1 MWLDKI
7 IEEKRKKNI
16 TTKMM
21 AEKSRIPE
29 QTITRI
35 LTKKTEFPRIDTVLD
50 LGASV
55 GLTARDL
62 FDETTSVIGD
72 KSITTLQEELD
83 RVNAAFAALQ
93 SDMTAISTDYA
104 MLKSTNDDLRHEND
118 ILRIKLECKDE
129 LIRLYNRYT
138 TIIDGMSK

>member
-62 FDETTSVIGD
+62 FDETTSVVGD
-72 KSITTLQEELD
+72 KSITTLPEELD
-83 RVNAAFAALQ
+83 RVHAAFAALQ

-138 TIIDGMSK
+138 TIIDGMAK

>member
-35 LTKKTEFPRIDTVLD
+35 LSKKTEFPRIDTVLD

-62 FDETTSVIGD
+62 FDETISVIGD
-72 KSITTLQEELD
+72 KSITVLQEELD
-83 RVNAAFAALQ
+83 RANAALAELQ
-93 SDMTAISTDYA
+93 EKNEAMTAVIDA
-104 MLKSTNDDLRHEND
+104 LKNTLDETQHEND
-118 ILRIKLECKDE
+118 ILRVKLECKDE

-138 TIIDGMSK
+138 TIIDGMAK

>member
-7 IEEKRKKNI
+7 IEEKRNKNI

-35 LTKKTEFPRIDTVLD
+35 LSKKTEFPRIDTVLD
-50 LGASV
+50 LGAAV
-55 GLTARDL
+55 GLSAREL

-72 KSITTLQEELD
+72 KSVAMLQEELD
-83 RVNAAFAALQ
+83 RANAEIAALQ
-93 SDMTAISTDYA
+93 ADMATISSDNAT
-104 MLKSTNDDLRHEND
+104 LKNNIDDLKHEND
-118 ILRIKLECKDE
+118 ILCIKLECQDE

-138 TIIDGMSK
+138 TIIDCMAK

>member
-7 IEEKRKKNI
+7 IEEKRNKNI

-55 GLTARDL
+55 GLSAREL
-62 FDETTSVIGD
+62 FEETISVIGD
-72 KSITTLQEELD
+72 KSIETLQEELD
-83 RVNAAFAALQ
+83 RANAALTDLQ
-93 SDMTAISTDYA
+93 EKIEAMTAVIDA
-104 MLKSTNDDLRHEND
+104 LKNTLDETKHEND
-118 ILRIKLECKDE
+118 ILRVKLECKDE
-129 LIRLYNRYT
+129 LICLYSRYT

>member
-7 IEEKRKKNI
+7 IEAKKTQNI

-21 AEKSRIPE
+21 ADRSRIPE

-35 LTKKTEFPRIDTVLD
+35 LSKKTEFPRIDTVLD

-55 GLTARDL
+55 GLSAREL
-62 FDETTSVIGD
+62 FDETTSVVGD
-72 KSITTLQEELD
+72 KSIAMLQEELD
-83 RVNAAFAALQ
+83 RANAEIAALQ
-93 SDMTAISTDYA
+93 ADMATISSDNAT
-104 MLKSTNDDLRHEND
+104 LKNNIDDLKHEND
-118 ILRIKLECKDE
+118 ILNIKLECKDE

-138 TIIDGMSK
+138 TLFDSMAK

>member
-55 GLTARDL
+55 GLSAREL
-62 FDETTSVIGD
+62 FEETISVIGD
-72 KSITTLQEELD
+72 KSIETLQEELD
-83 RVNAAFAALQ
+83 RANAALTDLQ
-93 SDMTAISTDYA
+93 EKIEAMTAVIDA
-104 MLKSTNDDLRHEND
+104 LKNTLDETKHEND
-118 ILRIKLECKDE
+118 ILLVKLECKDE

>member
-62 FDETTSVIGD
+62 FDETTSVVGD

-138 TIIDGMSK
+138 TIIDGMAK

>member
-35 LTKKTEFPRIDTVLD
+35 LSKKTEFPRIDTVLD

-55 GLTARDL
+55 GLSAREL
-62 FDETTSVIGD
+62 FDETTSVVGD
-72 KSITTLQEELD
+72 KSISIIQEELD
-83 RVNAAFAALQ
+83 RANAEIAALQ
-93 SDMTAISTDYA
+93 ADMATILSDNAT
-104 MLKSTNDDLRHEND
+104 LKNNIEELKHEND

-129 LIRLYNRYT
+129 LIRLYSRYT
-138 TIIDGMSK
+138 TIIDGMAK

>member
-7 IEEKRKKNI
+7 IDAKKKQNI

-21 AEKSRIPE
+21 ADRSRIPE

-62 FDETTSVIGD
+62 FDETTSVVGD

-138 TIIDGMSK
+138 AIIDGMAK

>member
-55 GLTARDL
+55 GLTAREL
-62 FDETTSVIGD
+62 FDETTSVVGD

-104 MLKSTNDDLRHEND
+104 MLKSANDDLRHEND

-138 TIIDGMSK
+138 TIIDGMAK

>member
-35 LTKKTEFPRIDTVLD
+35 LSKKTEFPRIDTVLD

-55 GLTARDL
+55 GLTAREL
-62 FDETTSVIGD
+62 FDETTSVVGD

-138 TIIDGMSK
+138 TIIDGMAK

>member
-72 KSITTLQEELD
+72 KSITMLQEELD

-104 MLKSTNDDLRHEND
+104 MLKSKNDDLMHEND

>member
-55 GLTARDL
+55 GLTAREL
-62 FDETTSVIGD
+62 FDETTSVVGD
-72 KSITTLQEELD
+72 KSITMLQEELD

-138 TIIDGMSK
+138 AIIDGMAK

>member
-7 IEEKRKKNI
+7 IEEKRNKNI

-50 LGASV
+50 LGAAV
-55 GLTARDL
+55 GLSAREL
-62 FDETTSVIGD
+62 FDETTSVVGD
-72 KSITTLQEELD
+72 KSVAMLQEELD

-93 SDMTAISTDYA
+93 SDMTAISTDNA
-104 MLKSTNDDLRHEND
+104 MLKSKNDDLMHEND
-118 ILRIKLECKDE
+118 ILRVKLECKDE

>member
-7 IEEKRKKNI
+7 IDAKKKQNI

-21 AEKSRIPE
+21 ADRSRIPE

-55 GLTARDL
+55 GLTAREL
-62 FDETTSVIGD
+62 FDETTSVVGD
-72 KSITTLQEELD
+72 KSITVLQEELD

-138 TIIDGMSK
+138 TIIDGLAK

>member
-50 LGASV
+50 LGAAV
-55 GLTARDL
+55 GLSAREL
-62 FDETTSVIGD
+62 FDETTSVVGD
-72 KSITTLQEELD
+72 KSVAMLQEELE
-83 RVNAAFAALQ
+83 RANAAFAALQ

-104 MLKSTNDDLRHEND
+104 MLKSKNDDLMHEND
-118 ILRIKLECKDE
+118 ILRVKLECKDE

>member
-62 FDETTSVIGD
+62 FDETTSVVGD
-72 KSITTLQEELD
+72 KSITVLQEELD

-138 TIIDGMSK
+138 TIIDGMAK

>member
-7 IEEKRKKNI
+7 IDAKKKQNI

-21 AEKSRIPE
+21 ADRSRIPE

-35 LTKKTEFPRIDTVLD
+35 LSKKTEFPRIDTVLD

-55 GLTARDL
+55 GLTAREL
-62 FDETTSVIGD
+62 FDETTSVVGD
-72 KSITTLQEELD
+72 KSIAMLQEELD

-104 MLKSTNDDLRHEND
+104 MLKSNNDDLKHEND

-138 TIIDGMSK
+138 TIIDGMAK

>member
-62 FDETTSVIGD
+62 FDETTSVVGD

-93 SDMTAISTDYA
+93 SDMTAISTEYA
-104 MLKSTNDDLRHEND
+104 MLKSANDDLRHEND

-138 TIIDGMSK
+138 AIIDGMAK

>member
-55 GLTARDL
+55 GLTAREL
-62 FDETTSVIGD
+62 FDETTSVVGD

-138 TIIDGMSK
+138 AIIDGMAK

>member
-55 GLTARDL
+55 GLTAREL
-62 FDETTSVIGD
+62 FDETTSVVGD

-138 TIIDGMSK
+138 TIIDGMVK